1 MNSLRFIL
9 SLQSPQDNKKSKLA
23 EPQKVSFFTGS
34 CKYSS
39 FLFKDSLTN
48 MAANCT
54 CLKIYYCADS
64 LLKLIPVS
72 GLPAPLPAGADVDF
86 VVVEADQEPREGR
99 VLVSSFDDSNFR
111 LPLPG
116 AQDDDVVVIE
126 AGEPDDRSGRFI
138 SDIPRD
144 RNFGIVAGPRLPL
157 PEDDIVVVEVRL
169 KKKYSTADIPF

>member
-1 MNSLRFIL
+1 
-9 SLQSPQDNKKSKLA
+9 
-23 EPQKVSFFTGS
+23 
-34 CKYSS
+34 
-39 FLFKDSLTN
+39 

-54 CLKIYYCADS
+54 RLKIHYCAFLSDS

-86 VVVEADQEPREGR
+86 VVVEADQAPREGR

-111 LPLPG
+111 LPLPR